1 MKGQCQMNEMNNF
14 ENYWQDLMQ
23 TLDMMYKLQEQN
35 EELVADNRTLLE
47 QIEKL
52 QKKLNEQE
60 EKIKSLADSERT
72 MNLAKKKIY
81 EANRNSEEAKIQMK
95 KIEHLKSTLEDL
107 INEYYQK
114 LLSLQ
119 EQARKNNG
127 E

>member
-1 MKGQCQMNEMNNF
+1 MNEMNNF